1 MALKYTPKQ
10 LNDKVFIF
18 HFVKMG
24 VCTDDKEMKSVVKG
38 HQRGFFGGGNILSL
52 VVTSKYPGKQ
62 VVYSFL
68 GGPEGN
74 WERAGLKDHEEPA
87 IAGQM

>member
-1 MALKYTPKQ
+1 MALKYTLKQ

-18 HFVKMG
+18 YFVPMG
-24 VCTDDKEMKSVVKG
+24 VCAYGKEMKSVVKG
-38 HQRGFFGGGNILSL
+38 HQRGFFEGGGSILSL

-68 GGPEGN
+68 GGPEGT
-74 WERAGLKDHEEPA
+74 
-87 IAGQM
+87 